1 MSSIKCYNVC
11 EINKAIVSQLTK
23 NHVIILKNLV
33 VFLDLIRRKNYN
45 NLCKHLF
52 IFMVKSGRFTRK
64 TKEK

>member
-11 EINKAIVSQLTK
+11 EINKSDCVATYKKSRNNFK
-23 NHVIILKNLV
+23 KFSG
-33 VFLDLIRRKNYN
+33 FLDLIRRKNYN